1 MDAKPTPDLATAAPA
16 TLAGELTPG
25 QVRAL
30 KWAIVAMSIMI
41 VVGLLAIVFRIVYLA
56 SGRGQQATVTAGP
69 GADARVPLPAGAT
82 IRAIALDSGRLAIHH
97 ESIGGPGITIVDIGS
112 GKVVSRMTFAPEPPR
127 P

>member
-1 MDAKPTPDLATAAPA
+1 MDAKPTPDLATAAP
-16 TLAGELTPG
+16 TSTPGELSPG

-30 KWAIVAMSIMI
+30 KWAIIAMGIMI

-56 SGRGQQATVTAGP
+56 SGRGQQAAVTAGP
-69 GADARVPLPAGAT
+69 GADARVPLPAGAA

-97 ESIGGPGITIVDIGS
+97 ESAGGPGITIVDIGS
-112 GKVVSRMTFAPEPPR
+112 GKVVSRITFAPEPPR